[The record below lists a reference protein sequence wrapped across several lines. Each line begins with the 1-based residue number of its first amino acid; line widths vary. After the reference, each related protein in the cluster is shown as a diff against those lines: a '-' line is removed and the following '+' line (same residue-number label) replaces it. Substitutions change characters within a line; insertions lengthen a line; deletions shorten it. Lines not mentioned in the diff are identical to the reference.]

1 MHILNIIVLFL
12 VYSLTVSGDSLIDK
26 AKRSGLIP
34 IPNSADELL
43 KMIDPDKM
51 LTPER
56 IELGKMLYFDPRLS
70 KSSKISCN

>member
-12 VYSLTVSGDSLIDK
+12 VYSLTASGDSLIDK

-56 IELGKMLYFDPRLS
+56 
-70 KSSKISCN
+70 